1 MYVALGLI
9 AISVLIIVH
18 ELGHFTLAKINGVRV
33 EEFSLGMGPK
43 IFGIKGKETKYT
55 IKAFPIGGSVQMFGE
70 QDAIDDSRSFSS
82 KSPERK
88 LSIIAAGPLMNL
100 ITAILFFA
108 IIASAKGF
116 YVPVI
121 SSVEKGSPA
130 EKAGIVAGDKIIK
143 ANDKKITNW
152 EEFVYLVSS
161 SNKDINSETV
171 NPINI
176 TFVRNGSEI
185 NKSITP
191 IKNAEEKRFMIG
203 VAPTVIDKP
212 NVIQSVNYG
221 FRQTGYIIKE
231 VFSFFGNLF
240 KGNVSKDDVGG
251 PVTIIKI
258 SSEAAKSGFYTL
270 LNLSAFI
277 SVQLAIFNIIPFPS
291 LDGGWIF
298 ILLYE
303 IITRKKVDDQ
313 KVAVVNYIGFVF
325 LMILMVLVVLKDIFM
340 PINLN

>member
-1 MYVALGLI
+1 MYVALGLL
-9 AISVLIIVH
+9 ALSVLIIVH
-18 ELGHFTLAKINGVRV
+18 ELGHFTLAKINGVKV

-43 IFGIKGKETKYT
+43 IFGIKGKETEY
-55 IKAFPIGGSVQMFGE
+55 ILKAFPIGGYVKMFGE
-70 QDAIDDSRSFSS
+70 QESSNDSRAFSS

-100 ITAILFFA
+100 ITAILFFT
-108 IIASAKGF
+108 IIASVKGF

-121 SSVEKGSPA
+121 SSVEKNSPA
-130 EKAGIVAGDKIIK
+130 EKAGIVAGDKIIE

-161 SNKDINSETV
+161 TNKDINSETV

-176 TFVRNGSEI
+176 TFVHNGSQI
-185 NKSITP
+185 SKSIIP
-191 IKNAEEKRFMIG
+191 MKNVEEKRFMIG

-212 NVIQSVNYG
+212 NLVQSVSYG
-221 FRQTGYIIKE
+221 LRQTGYIIKE
-231 VFSFFGNLF
+231 VFSFLGNLF

-258 SSEAAKSGFYTL
+258 SSEAARAGFIYL
-270 LNLSAFI
+270 LQLSAFI

-298 ILLYE
+298 ILIYE

-313 KVAVVNYIGFVF
+313 KVAVVNYIGFIF

-340 PINLN
+340 PINFN